1 MAEFKFNCPRC
12 WQAIEADES
21 LRGQV
26 AECPHCRQAIV
37 VPRVVPKENTPTQG
51 YVCTH
56 CGEVTASL
64 KKIHGEILGCFYF
77 IVGIPLMGF
86 LLFLGALPPMALIL
100 GAAIFLI
107 LGIISLAQGERT
119 KCGNCGKF
127 NTMISVT
134 SPQGRRLL
142 KETGPSHG
150 MMYSPPPPLVQPQQ
164 QDVSERLSKMQKL
177 LDGGLISTE
186 EYEIQRKRILE
197 SI

>member
-1 MAEFKFNCPRC
+1 MHHRYVACEGMLFDCETSDSGCSEEGNFPQKNKERM
-12 WQAIEADES
+12 S
-21 LRGQV
+21 RRRLGQ
-26 AECPHCRQAIV
+26 
-37 VPRVVPKENTPTQG
+37 T

-77 IVGIPLMGF
+77 IVGIPLVGF
-86 LLFLGALPPMALIL
+86 LLFVGALPPMALIL

-134 SPQGRRLL
+134 SPLGRRLL

-164 QDVSERLSKMQKL
+164 
-177 LDGGLISTE
+177 
-186 EYEIQRKRILE
+186 
-197 SI
+197 